1 MGKIALLATLVG
13 KLNEG
18 DIESETKLQQVDR
31 SYILPISRSQIWLKY
46 VNLWPLSI
54 VFFVDVYI
62 YIYTSRRMKSKILN
76 VHSFGLLFLI
86 N

>member
-1 MGKIALLATLVG
+1 MGKIALLATLAG

-54 VFFVDVYI
+54 FFLLMYI
-62 YIYTSRRMKSKILN
+62 YIYKQTN
-76 VHSFGLLFLI
+76 EE
-86 N
+86 

>member
-62 YIYTSRRMKSKILN
+62 YIYIQADE
-76 VHSFGLLFLI
+76 
-86 N
+86 